1 MKNTLETRLG
11 MFIALS
17 MIAAFII
24 LHIIGGI
31 DFLKPGYHVR
41 ARFSN
46 IQDIKVGD
54 PVKLAGLP
62 VGRVERLGLA
72 LGESKVE
79 LVLRLNK
86 NTPIH
91 TDSKATIKMSGLMGQ
106 NYVAVDFG
114 SPGAPM
120 LEDNQL
126 IATVEEP
133 DLNALMVKLDA
144 AAGGMQNLTKSFT
157 GDKIDNLLGPFTDFM
172 KQNNPR
178 ISAILANAQAISTQ
192 VSQGKGT
199 VGRLIYEDTLY
210 TSASAAVT
218 NLQDVATEIKQTVA
232 KARDVVDQMNAGKGT
247 VGKLLTD
254 DKLYHETTASMSNL
268 KEILQKINSGQGS
281 VGKLVNEQE
290 FYKNAQLSLQKLD
303 KATESLEDTGPLSLL
318 GSIITTLL

>member
-24 LHIIGGI
+24 LHIIGGV

-62 VGRVERLGLA
+62 VGRVERLALA
-72 LGESKVE
+72 PGENKVE
-79 LVLRLNK
+79 LTLRLNK

-91 TDSKATIKMSGLMGQ
+91 TDSRATIKLAGLMGQ
-106 NYVAVDFG
+106 NYVSVDFG
-114 SPGAPM
+114 STGAPL

-126 IATVEEP
+126 IATTEEP

-144 AAGGMQNLTKSFT
+144 AASGMQNLTKSFT

-178 ISAILANAQAISTQ
+178 LSAILANAQAISTQ

-199 VGRLIYEDTLY
+199 VGKLIYEDTLY
-210 TSASAAVT
+210 TSATAAVT
-218 NLQDVATEIKQTVA
+218 NLQDVATEIKKTVA

-247 VGKLLTD
+247 VGKLMTD
-254 DKLYHETTASMSNL
+254 DKLYHETTDSMTNL
-268 KEILQKINSGQGS
+268 KEILKKVNSGQGS
-281 VGKLVNEQE
+281 VGKLVNDQE